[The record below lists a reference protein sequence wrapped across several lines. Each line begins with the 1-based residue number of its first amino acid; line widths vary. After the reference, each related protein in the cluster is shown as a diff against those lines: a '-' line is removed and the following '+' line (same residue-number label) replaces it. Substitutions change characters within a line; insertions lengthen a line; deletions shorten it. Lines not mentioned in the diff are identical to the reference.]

1 MDRKKTINYFFERDV
16 GGTAEK
22 KTCQEASARE
32 KIEQV
37 VSIIIILI
45 VNVKKNLAQGIAYQ
59 IKSYHTLLNVKKS

>member
-22 KTCQEASARE
+22 KSCQEASARE

-37 VSIIIILI
+37 VSTIIILI
-45 VNVKKNLAQGIAYQ
+45 VNVKKILP
-59 IKSYHTLLNVKKS
+59 KVSLTKLNHIIHY

>member
-45 VNVKKNLAQGIAYQ
+45 VNVKKILP
-59 IKSYHTLLNVKKS
+59 KVSLTKLNHIIHY